1 MKRSLPDL
9 KKYLP
14 AAVLFVVFLVAALA
28 IPFDKTGTTYWVAF
42 LFCVVSVGV
51 LTFVLY
57 RWGADETVQSRYYR
71 MPILRVSALY
81 VAVQMTLGFI
91 VMGFAPV
98 CPVWVPLVLFV
109 ALCGAA
115 AVGVLFSE
123 DAKVQIEKIDDE
135 KTDNTRRMKLLT
147 QEMAT
152 VTGRCADPGL
162 SQDLAALAERFRYS
176 DPVGSTV
183 TISVE
188 DAMYRAVTRLKGAVA
203 ERDYAAASRLVS
215 DLDELLEERNRLC
228 MAYKQ

>member
-28 IPFDKTGTTYWVAF
+28 IPFDKTCTTYWVAF

-51 LTFVLY
+51 LAFVLY

-91 VMGFAPV
+91 VMGFASV

-123 DAKVQIEKIDDE
+123 DAGAQTEQTDDR
-135 KTDNTRRMKLLT
+135 TDDDRRMRLLT

-183 TISVE
+183 TIPIE
-188 DAMYRAVTRLKGAVA
+188 DAMSRAVTRLKGAVA